1 MDTTNY
7 LLAYNVRTKQKGRP
21 ILNAVLTMTKK
32 GAVMAQG
39 VDEDG
44 TKLTTL
50 ISKDKANK
58 AVADGVAAWAPV
70 IN

>member
-1 MDTTNY
+1 MDTTNF
-7 LLAYNVRTKQKGRP
+7 LTAYNVRTKQKGRP

-58 AVADGVAAWAPV
+58 AVADGVAVWAPV